1 MSGEPTITIIGARI
15 GKDPEMRLTNSGQA
29 VASLSAAVTPRK
41 KQGDQWVDAET
52 QWFRITVFGR
62 EAEAV
67 IENYVK
73 GDKIIV
79 TGRFSMSEFVN
90 KDGVT
95 VKTAEVTADG
105 IAKMSTAGK
114 NPVQNP
120 VQSSDRS
127 PF

>member
-73 GDKIIV
+73 GDKVIV

-105 IAKMSTAGK
+105 IAKMSIAGK

>member
-1 MSGEPTITIIGARI
+1 MAGEPVITIIGARI

-29 VASLSAAVTPRK
+29 VASFSAAVTPRK

-52 QWFRITVFGR
+52 QWFRITSFGR

-67 IENYVK
+67 IENLHK

-95 VKTAEVTADG
+95 VKTAEVTADA
-105 IAKMSTAGK
+105 IAPMLEIPKGPAKPAAKQEDISW
-114 NPVQNP
+114 
-120 VQSSDRS
+120 
-127 PF
+127 